1 GSTRHRV
8 DFGFW
13 QLALLFLGAKIGG
26 TIFGKLR
33 QPSLIGELLAGTILG
48 TILLDLGTSTMIQV
62 VAQIGIV
69 FLILYTMMSI
79 DLSAI
84 EQDIERLVLS
94 QALTAVIIFALLT
107 GIFSWLNRGTGEISF
122 ILVAGAAIFGSST
135 VITARVLL
143 SLREMDSR
151 EGQAIIGLQ
160 IINSIVELL
169 LISSVSNIL
178 KYQQFNYEP
187 VLSLALMV
195 IGTFAVMSRVGSR
208 FINGLL
214 NSVQV
219 LKMDEVFLALT
230 LLLAFTIGAVTEA
243 LQLTSYLGVMLVGV
257 LISRT
262 EQAKAIS
269 TKIREL
275 GEGFFIPIFFG
286 YLGLSVSILGV
297 LADVSWLITLLVL
310 LTIVRF
316 AAGFVPTLF
325 TGYSIS
331 ETVKI
336 ASGMLPMSEYGLL
349 MLSLGVTYG
358 VLTQVDY
365 SVFVVIFLV
374 VNVLSP
380 LAITL
385 LFRGTPVT
393 PHRRRSPHW

>member
-1 GSTRHRV
+1 M

-143 SLREMDSR
+143 SLREIDSR

-160 IINSIVELL
+160 IINTIIELL
-169 LISSVSNIL
+169 LIASVSNIL

-262 EQAKAIS
+262 EQAKTIS

-310 LTIVRF
+310 LTIARF
-316 AAGFVPTLF
+316 IAAFVPTLF
-325 TGYSIS
+325 TGYTAMES
-331 ETVKI
+331 VKI

-365 SVFVVIFLV
+365 SVFVVIFLI

-380 LAITL
+380 LIITL
-385 LFRGTPVT
+385 LFRGTPVSS
-393 PHRRRSPHW
+393 HRGRRQHW